1 MSRRTRLTRLVV
13 SWLMVGLGV
22 PLLVRSDLGVA
33 PFDVL
38 NTGLNEVTELSFGLC
53 FILMSAVFFGSGYLL
68 GAKLGWACLGGTL
81 TIGIMVNLVLRV
93 VPERDSLAVR
103 VPLLLAGILII
114 AVAICLVVTT
124 ELGPGPTE
132 VVMLGLVNRGM
143 GVVPARW
150 ISDGTPLAVGAAL
163 GGSVGVGTV
172 VFALGMGPMVKF
184 GLRRLG
190 YTPPVAAPA

>member
-143 GVVPARW
+143 GVVHARW

-190 YTPPVAAPA
+190 YTPPVASPA